1 MTTSPELLA
10 AAAVA
15 AESLMLAFAASLDTQ
30 DQEAINHVLQS
41 GHLRL
46 GLLYVPRGPT
56 ADPLVRMVLLDA
68 AGVAAPLADL
78 AFAKDTL
85 Q

>member
-30 DQEAINHVLQS
+30 DRDAVNRLLRN
-41 GHLRL
+41 GMRL
-46 GLLYVPRGPT
+46 GLLYVPNGPN

-68 AGVAAPLADL
+68 AGAAAPLADL
-78 AFAKDTL
+78 AFSHDTL